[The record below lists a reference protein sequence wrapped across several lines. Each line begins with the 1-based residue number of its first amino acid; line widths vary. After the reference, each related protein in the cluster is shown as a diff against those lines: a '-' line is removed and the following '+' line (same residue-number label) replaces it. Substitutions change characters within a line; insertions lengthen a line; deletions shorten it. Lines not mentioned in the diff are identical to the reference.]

1 MIYWKVIYFDYHCQN
16 YRKWLSPEQSD
27 KFEKKIYKSSRSR
40 LTLSR
45 QRKIESFHVVVWQRK
60 AKKYTK
66 NYDGSA
72 QLLFWPPLNFLFS
85 FVPVPI
91 AVVVS

>member
-1 MIYWKVIYFDYHCQN
+1 M
-16 YRKWLSPEQSD
+16 
-27 KFEKKIYKSSRSR
+27 
-40 LTLSR
+40 LTFFR

-60 AKKYTK
+60 VKKYTK

-72 QLLFWPPLNFLFS
+72 QLLFCSPLNFLFS